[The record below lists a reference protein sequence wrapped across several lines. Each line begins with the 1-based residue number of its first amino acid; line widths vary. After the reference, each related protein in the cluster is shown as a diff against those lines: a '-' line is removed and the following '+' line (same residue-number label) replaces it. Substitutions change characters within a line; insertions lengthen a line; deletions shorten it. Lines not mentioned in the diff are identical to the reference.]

1 LIKNLKN
8 LCVSAVSAAPRF
20 SLFLFVLFLGCRP
33 AALIVPSYIQ
43 SVGVAVFKNQT
54 SFFGL
59 ETLLTQATIHEF
71 QVDGRLPLNDPEKAD
86 LAVRVTIKQYIEEPQ
101 VYDTKTNNV
110 LQYRL
115 TVVYD
120 LVSADQRE
128 RKTFFEDVGMA
139 RSIYY
144 YTVNNIGAIIETKEQ
159 AQARLAEEVG
169 RSIARRVLVGY

>member
-1 LIKNLKN
+1 MKSLKN
-8 LCVSAVSAAPRF
+8 FFVSAVSASPRL
-20 SLFLFVLFLGCRP
+20 SLLLLVLLLGCRP

-43 SVGVAVFKNQT
+43 NVGVAVFKNQT

-59 ETLLTQATIHEF
+59 ETLLTQATIREF
-71 QVDGRLPLNDPEKAD
+71 QVDGRLPLEDPEKSD

-101 VYDTKTNNV
+101 VYDTKNNNV

-128 RKTFFEDVGMA
+128 NKTFFEDVGKA
-139 RSIYY
+139 RSVYY
-144 YTVNNIGAIIETKEQ
+144 YTTDNIGAIIETKEQ
-159 AQARLAEEVG
+159 AQNRLAEEVG